1 MQTLESSRTRTEQG
15 HTLHPK
21 KTWDCGCGRHLE
33 ASGEEGLIAKV
44 LYHLDVQHPEA
55 HFTLEQ
61 VQELLA
67 TEAYEAL

>member
-1 MQTLESSRTRTEQG
+1 
-15 HTLHPK
+15 
-21 KTWDCGCGRHLE
+21 
-33 ASGEEGLIAKV
+33 LIAKV